1 MEIQKE
7 RYKSQN
13 IKQNGRLDRNMTER
27 YCKPCSE
34 AKSLL
39 ETAVNEVGFSIRGI
53 EKVLK
58 IARTIAD
65 MDCRD
70 EITKYD
76 IAEALQYRMLDRRE
90 FC

>member
-1 MEIQKE
+1 
-7 RYKSQN
+7 
-13 IKQNGRLDRNMTER
+13 
-27 YCKPCSE
+27 
-34 AKSLL
+34 LL

-70 EITKYD
+70 EISKYD